1 MKIPTRAA
9 GLIYLNLCLLVAG
22 ACFAGAGAANGQTI
36 QHIEQW
42 RINDNVMNSLVTV
55 LVASD
60 GQSTPVGSGVVV
72 RSDGLILTAY
82 HLVKGAPSIS
92 IRLRSGETFDRAELV
107 ASDERRNVAV
117 LRIPA
122 ANLTSLATY
131 LLEEGVVG
139 SSVLL
144 LSNNAVAAAESG
156 TGMLS
161 SVALAD
167 EIPGAGTGYRIL
179 KFTSQYSDGQ
189 IGGMLIDSKGGPIGL
204 LAPAPNAQS
213 QNYAVPLTSLVGLTR
228 SIGFIQSPPVTN
240 TYSQTTPYPILQSS
254 VAVPQRPVTPLSARG
269 PGSVVIKSA
278 RPIDI
283 LTTAKTIFVTSYTEN
298 FEPDQL
304 VNELSKKSEMADW
317 GLSFVDDRDVADLV
331 LTLDHVLFTWKFTF
345 KLADQRSGVIVASG
359 DVIIWDGNLGSPQMA
374 KRVIEKL
381 TKVYAQKPTV
391 EPAKKSAVAP
401 AAGKDQK

>member
-1 MKIPTRAA
+1 MRKPTWAA
-9 GLIYLNLCLLVAG
+9 GLIYLCLSCL
-22 ACFAGAGAANGQTI
+22 FASVGAGQSVQRT
-36 QHIEQW
+36 EQW
-42 RINDNVMNSLVTV
+42 RISENVINSLVTV
-55 LVASD
+55 LVASG

-82 HLVKGAPSIS
+82 HLVKGAPSVS
-92 IRLRSGETFDRAELV
+92 IRLRNGETFDRAELV

-122 ANLTSLATY
+122 ANLTSLASY

-139 SSVLL
+139 SNVLL
-144 LSNNAVAAAESG
+144 LSTDASSASS

-179 KFTSQYSDGQ
+179 KFTTQYSSGQ

-213 QNYAVPLTSLVGLTR
+213 QNYAVPLSSLVGLTR
-228 SIGFIQSPPVTN
+228 SIGFTQSPPVTN
-240 TYSQTTPYPILQSS
+240 AASQTTPYPILQSS

-269 PGSVVIKSA
+269 PGSAVIRSA
-278 RPIDI
+278 RPVDI
-283 LTTAKTIFVTSYTEN
+283 LLAAKTIYVNSFTEN

-304 VNELSKKSEMADW
+304 INELSKKSEMAAW
-317 GLSFVDDRDVADLV
+317 GLSFVDEREVADLV

-359 DVIIWDGNLGSPQMA
+359 DVIIWDGNLGAPHMA
-374 KRVIEKL
+374 DRIIEKL
-381 TKVYAQKPTV
+381 AKVKAQTPTPD
-391 EPAKKSAVAP
+391 PAKKASP